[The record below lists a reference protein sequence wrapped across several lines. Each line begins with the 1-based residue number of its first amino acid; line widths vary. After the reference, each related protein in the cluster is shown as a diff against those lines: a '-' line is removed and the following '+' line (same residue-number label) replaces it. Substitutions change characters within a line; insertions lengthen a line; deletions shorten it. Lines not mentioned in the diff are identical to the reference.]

1 MSWWE
6 FRGFWGILQ
15 RSLPMYIV
23 FSTPAATPLPK
34 PISPII
40 FESLKGDLDLD
51 IVELTEKQALVR
63 QRLPPTLSPTKV

>member
-1 MSWWE
+1 MFALINLSIS
-6 FRGFWGILQ
+6 FM
-15 RSLPMYIV
+15 LPMYIV